1 MIKRNKN
8 SSTASKAP
16 AGAEGVTVAGD
27 ALLGIALTALAI
39 ILITA
44 AAAASYL
51 HFVRAP
57 DSRNALIASVS
68 RAYATQQAA
77 SVANR
82 VDLLGQEMQAA
93 AASIFAANPPTAD
106 ATAPEGA
113 RSQSRALLEQREG
126 LLRAYFPQATSL
138 KFIPLSEL
146 GTARLGSGE
155 QGLRNL
161 IEIDL
166 VRRASN
172 EETVYPEAYQHEGN
186 WYLSLALAVSSLN
199 NSDQK
204 AVVLASFP
212 EEFVKGL
219 ITYPQELGDARGGVP
234 GAFRLQQKVV
244 SGTVN
249 REVTI
254 STLGTGSGRV
264 SQRSEVPNSNWIVEF
279 EASAATVESFESHVH
294 PDYAVIAVL
303 TLAAV
308 LAVVAAVL
316 LARRAI
322 QQQTEVI
329 LAGPQ
334 KSKSI
339 SLSIAALVPLAAAL
353 QKKAPEKSPL
363 VDAQRDASDEVGR
376 SVSSAAALA
385 SGKATASGMGSRE
398 LPANIFRAYDI
409 RGVADTDLDDDTVQR
424 IGSAIGTL
432 ARDLGETT
440 LAVGCD
446 GRNSSNRIKQTL
458 TDSLLKSGCDVLD
471 LGLVSTPLLYYATKQ
486 SEASSG
492 VMVTGSH
499 NPPDHNGFK
508 IVLRGE
514 TVSDGTIAKIRDIAS
529 AGDFKTGKGTIS
541 QHDIA
546 SHYSDELLTDIA
558 IAMPLRVVV
567 DAGNGALSVLAPAVL
582 EELGC
587 EVIQLNC
594 EIDGNFPNRSPD
606 TSDER
611 NLEALVQKVNE
622 SEADFGVAYD
632 GDGDRVAVVSGSGR
646 ILRTDS
652 LMMVFAE
659 DVLSRN
665 PGADVVYDVKC
676 SRHLAQ
682 LVTSLG
688 GRPVLW
694 KTGHAFMKQ
703 KMLETG
709 ALFGGEFSGH
719 IFFGERWYG
728 FDDGLYA
735 TGRLAEIIASQEE
748 TLEELVAKMPQ
759 SVSTPEILLPVDDS
773 EKFEVMK
780 RFAEKAKFPDGK
792 VTNID
797 GIRVDFGEGWGL
809 LRASNTGPA
818 LTARFEAE
826 DARALEHICTLFRS
840 QLADTAPDLQ
850 IPF

>member
-1 MIKRNKN
+1 MIRRNKHN
-8 SSTASKAP
+8 NTASNP
-16 AGAEGVTVAGD
+16 SAGVEGVTVTGD
-27 ALLGIALTALAI
+27 ALFGVALTALAV
-39 ILITA
+39 ILITTA
-44 AAAASYL
+44 ATVSYL
-51 HFVRAP
+51 YFVRAP
-57 DSRNALIASVS
+57 DSRNALLEAVS
-68 RAYATQQAA
+68 KAYAAQQAA
-77 SVANR
+77 NVASQLD
-82 VDLLGQEMQAA
+82 VLGQEIQSAA
-93 AASIFAANPPTAD
+93 ESIFAANPPTAD
-106 ATAPEGA
+106 ATASEEA
-113 RSQSRALLEQREG
+113 QSKSRALVEQREG

-138 KFIPLSEL
+138 KFILLSEL
-146 GTARLGSGE
+146 GTASLGSGE

-166 VRRASN
+166 VRRASI
-172 EETVYPEAYQHEGN
+172 EETVYPEAYQYEGK
-186 WYLSLALAVSSLN
+186 WYLSLALAVTRLN
-199 NSDQK
+199 DSDQK

-219 ITYPQELGDARGGVP
+219 IAFPQGLSEAIGGVP
-234 GAFRLQQKVV
+234 GAFKLQQKVL

-254 STLGTGSGRV
+254 SALGTGSGRA
-264 SQRSEVPNSNWIVEF
+264 SQRIEVPNSNWIVEF
-279 EASAATVESFESHVH
+279 EASAATAERFESHVQ
-294 PDYAVIAVL
+294 PDYAVVAIIIL
-303 TLAAV
+303 SAV
-308 LAVVAAVL
+308 LAL
-316 LARRAI
+316 LAVVSLAKRRI
-322 QQQTEVI
+322 QQQSEVI
-329 LAGPQ
+329 LAGPRQ
-334 KSKSI
+334 HRPI
-339 SLSIAALVPLAAAL
+339 NLSIAALAPLAAAL
-353 QKKAPEKSPL
+353 QESTLQKNLPVDGQREAPDEARKSNSSTKAL
-363 VDAQRDASDEVGR
+363 
-376 SVSSAAALA
+376 SSGQA
-385 SGKATASGMGSRE
+385 ATAGIGSRE
-398 LPANIFRAYDI
+398 LPVNIFRAYDI
-409 RGVADTDLDDDTVQR
+409 RGVADTELDDDTVQR

-446 GRNSSNRIKQTL
+446 GRNSSDRIKQTL
-458 TDSLLKSGCDVLD
+458 TDALIKSGCDILD

-499 NPPDHNGFK
+499 NPPDQNGFK
-508 IVLRGE
+508 IVLKGE
-514 TVSDGTIAKIRDIAS
+514 TVSDGTIAKIRDMAS
-529 AGDFKTGKGTIS
+529 AGQFKTGKGSRS

-546 SHYSDELLTDIA
+546 SRYSDELLTDIA

-567 DAGNGALSVLAPAVL
+567 DAGNGALSVLAPSLL

-611 NLEALVQKVNE
+611 NLESLVQKVNE

-632 GDGDRVAVVSGSGR
+632 GDGDRVAVVSGSGK
-646 ILRTDS
+646 ILRTDA

-735 TGRLAEIIASQEE
+735 TGRLAEIVASQEE
-748 TLEELVAKMPQ
+748 TLEELVARMPQ
-759 SVSTPEILLPVDDS
+759 SISTPEILLPIEDN

-792 VTNID
+792 VTSID

-840 QLADTAPDLQ
+840 QLAETAPELQ